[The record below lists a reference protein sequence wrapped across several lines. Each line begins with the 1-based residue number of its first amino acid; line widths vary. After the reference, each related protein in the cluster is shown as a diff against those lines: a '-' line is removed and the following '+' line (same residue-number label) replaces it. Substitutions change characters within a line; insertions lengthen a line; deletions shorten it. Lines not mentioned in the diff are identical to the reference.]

1 MVESTSIVMYSRE
14 RFCPDV
20 ARSRARL
27 AELGLVWTEHDI
39 ESDENAAEDVERLTG
54 RRSVPT
60 VVIGSSILI
69 EPSNEQLDAALA
81 EAGFE
86 IKR

>member
-1 MVESTSIVMYSRE
+1 MVGSGDIVMYARE
-14 RFCPDV
+14 RYCPDV

-27 AELGLVWTEHDI
+27 AELGLPWTEYDI
-39 ESDENAAEDVERLTG
+39 ESDENAAADLDRLTG

-81 EAGFE
+81 GAGFDF
-86 IKR
+86 KR

>member
-1 MVESTSIVMYSRE
+1 MVGSGDIVMYARE
-14 RFCPDV
+14 RYCPDV

-27 AELGLVWTEHDI
+27 AQLGLPWTEYDI
-39 ESDENAAEDVERLTG
+39 ESDENAAADLDRLTG

-60 VVIGSSILI
+60 VVIGTSILI
-69 EPSNEQLDAALA
+69 EPSNEQLDSALA
-81 EAGFE
+81 GAGFE